1 MKRAFKNKSWWN
13 NMSANFVGAFLGI
26 VVTFGT
32 TAVIDRHSRKEMAR
46 RSELIAIAHLD
57 NDIME
62 LEEKFADMRTLDS
75 LYTFVSDRYPDRL
88 GEIDTDTLV
97 RLCISMTSPHFF
109 LGNPSAESAFSN
121 SMETWRN
128 FSDLNLLYSI
138 NSCFSLKNTILDFYH
153 TVMEYHAAAFDRA
166 FETQAFD
173 SYSDPVEIVRTYL
186 GNPATR
192 NFLQIHHMYSLLL
205 PELTGLLK
213 EENNANKAQTGITD
227 DELHALFPNIYTDTT
242 ER

>member
-1 MKRAFKNKSWWN
+1 
-13 NMSANFVGAFLGI
+13 
-26 VVTFGT
+26 
-32 TAVIDRHSRKEMAR
+32 
-46 RSELIAIAHLD
+46 
-57 NDIME
+57 
-62 LEEKFADMRTLDS
+62 
-75 LYTFVSDRYPDRL
+75 
-88 GEIDTDTLV
+88 
-97 RLCISMTSPHFF
+97 
-109 LGNPSAESAFSN
+109 
-121 SMETWRN
+121 METWRN

-153 TVMEYHAAAFDRA
+153 TVTEYHAAAFDRA

-173 SYSDPVEIVRTYL
+173 SYSDPEEIVRTYL

-227 DELHALFPNIYTDTT
+227 NELHALFPNIYTDTT